1 MSIYAEYLVLEN
13 FIINFII
20 LYIVKKYTGANTTKS
35 RMVIGALTGAL
46 YTLVVFFPQLYF
58 LAKLPV
64 KLAVSVLIIILAF
77 NPERIR
83 DFMKLIATFYVVS
96 FVFAGASLALI
107 FIFDV
112 NNYTENGI
120 FYIDGFSIG
129 MLFLAIFISFI
140 LIKFVWGYIKTKLKR
155 KDMYVPISI
164 ILNRKIINITALMDT
179 GNSLKDPV
187 TDVPVIIAQFS
198 EIKELLPYDV
208 QQFFSLY
215 KEDNLNV
222 LWEVMSKSMDNIKF
236 RIIPFKSLGK
246 ENGILL
252 GFKPD
257 KVIIN
262 TSEKTVISD
271 IIVGIYNSDLSSTRE
286 YSALLHP
293 ELLS

>member
-257 KVIIN
+257 KVVIN